1 MGAPTVE
8 LQLHWYP
15 GHMAKAAR
23 ELKARLK
30 LVDAVLEV
38 IDARIPASSRHPS
51 LFEGRRG
58 LARVLLL
65 GKADLADP
73 GATDAWL
80 RYFRAQ
86 GLAAV
91 AADLRQHTWV
101 PRVRRLLQRAVNEA
115 GQADGGGAGSEVS
128 QEAGSGAAAQRRP
141 AALNPARSERRRVRV
156 MVVGLPNVGKS
167 TAINGLAG
175 RAKAGTGAKAGV
187 TRRVQWLAAGTGL
200 ELLDSPGL
208 LWPEA
213 TRGRKALYL
222 AVAGLVPDDVFDPR
236 AVAEAFLADLAARF
250 PQRAA
255 ARYGE
260 DLAAGD
266 EGRLGTVARRLGL
279 WLSGG
284 RPDLDR
290 AAAMVL
296 QDFRTGRLGP
306 LTLELPPGGA

>member
-1 MGAPTVE
+1 VE

-15 GHMAKAAR
+15 GHMAKASR

-38 IDARIPASSRHPS
+38 VDARLPVSSRHPS
-51 LFEGRRG
+51 LVQTGRPLG
-58 LARVLLL
+58 RVLLL
-65 GKADLADP
+65 GRADLADP
-73 GATDAWL
+73 RATDAWL

-86 GLAAV
+86 GLPAV
-91 AADLRQHTWV
+91 AADLRQTTWV
-101 PRVRRLLQRAVNEA
+101 TRARRLLQQAAGVAGGSSSEATEERSTGKPADAAV
-115 GQADGGGAGSEVS
+115 
-128 QEAGSGAAAQRRP
+128 RRP
-141 AALNPARSERRRVRV
+141 PGPTPAKLGRRGVRV

-187 TRRVQWLAAGTGL
+187 TRRVQWLAAGGL

-213 TRGRKALYL
+213 TRGQKALHL
-222 AVAGLVPDDVFDPR
+222 AVAGLVPDDAFDPL
-236 AVAEAFLADLAARF
+236 AVAEAFLADLADRF
-250 PQRAA
+250 PAQAR

-260 DLAAGD
+260 DLAPAGASLL
-266 EGRLGTVARRLGL
+266 ETVARRLGL
-279 WLSGG
+279 WLPGG
-284 RPDLDR
+284 RPDLGR
-290 AAAMVL
+290 AATMVL
-296 QDFRTGRLGP
+296 HDFRHGRLGR

>member
-23 ELKARLK
+23 ELKTRLK

-51 LFEGRRG
+51 LLEGRRG
-58 LARVLLL
+58 LARVFLL
-65 GKADLADP
+65 GRADLADP
-73 GATDAWL
+73 EATDAWL

-86 GLAAV
+86 GLPAV

-101 PRVRRLLQRAVNEA
+101 AQVRRLLQRAVSEA
-115 GQADGGGAGSEVS
+115 GQAAGGAAGIEVS
-128 QEAGSGAAAQRRP
+128 REAGAGTAAKRRI
-141 AALNPARSERRRVRV
+141 AALNPARSERRVRV

-167 TAINGLAG
+167 TVINGLAG

-187 TRRVQWLAAGTGL
+187 TRRVQWLAAGAGL

-222 AVAGLVPDDVFDPR
+222 AVAGLVPDDVFDVR
-236 AVAEAFLADLAARF
+236 AVAEAFLADMAVRF
-250 PQRAA
+250 PQRVA

-260 DLAAGD
+260 DLVPGD
-266 EGRLGTVARRLGL
+266 EGLLETVARRLGL

-290 AAAMVL
+290 AATMVL
-296 QDFRTGRLGP
+296 QDFRSGRLGR